1 MFFLFLLKIKS
12 VGNMVSI
19 SESNYYEGKIEMQDG
34 LPESKN
40 ADYLHHGYGLKSI
53 RMLANKYHGTM
64 DIEIKNSKFT
74 ITLLFIMKK

>member
-1 MFFLFLLKIKS
+1 
-12 VGNMVSI
+12 
-19 SESNYYEGKIEMQDG
+19 MQDG
-34 LPESKN
+34 LPKSKN